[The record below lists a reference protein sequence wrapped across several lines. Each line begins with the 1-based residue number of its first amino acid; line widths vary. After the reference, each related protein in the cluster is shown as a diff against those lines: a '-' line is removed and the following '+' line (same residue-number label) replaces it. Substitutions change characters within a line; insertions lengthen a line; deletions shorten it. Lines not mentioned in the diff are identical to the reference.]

1 MPAWFDGLLL
11 GYEARFLAGA
21 WLTAQLALASFALA
35 VSIGMVG
42 AIGKLS
48 RVKALSGALSIY
60 TLIVRGAPELLLI
73 LLIYF
78 DLQHLL
84 NAARDAL
91 GYSEVWIISPFWA
104 GVAGIGVIYGAYM
117 TETFRGAMLATPAG
131 LAEAGRAFGMNAWSV
146 FWRIVFPQMMRH
158 ALPGPSQ
165 QLAGFAESDGA
176 GFGHRSRRRYDE
188 RRLASARPHAR
199 AVFCFTARSRAV
211 ICFSLCCRRRFS
223 VFAKSARG
231 AARID
236 FLGRRWTLGSN

>member
-117 TETFRGAMLATPAG
+117 TETFRGAMLATPTG

-158 ALPGPSQ
+158 ALPGLRNNWQVLLKATALVSVIGLADDMMSVASQ
-165 QLAGFAESDGA
+165 
-176 GFGHRSRRRYDE
+176 
-188 RRLASARPHAR
+188 AR
-199 AVFCFTARSRAV
+199 ARTREPFLFYGAVAGGYLLFTLLSAAVFSFCEKRAR
-211 ICFSLCCRRRFS
+211 
-223 VFAKSARG
+223 RG
-231 AARID
+231 AH
-236 FLGRRWTLGSN
+236 